1 MYEFLKEIAVDND
14 WVFEYSRTDYQNL
27 TNDIE
32 NDKIYFFVDPII
44 IDSKFSDSGTESKTY
59 SGRIMILVSSDVD
72 EDYNYKYEN
81 HIKPLI
87 ENTSGIIKNNFSCSD
102 FELMKFQTTEVINL
116 FDSNLDGILIN
127 YAASNPYE

>member
-1 MYEFLKEIAVDND
+1 MYEFLKGIADEND
-14 WVFEYSRTDYQNL
+14 WVFEYSRADYQNL

-44 IDSKFSDSGTESKTY
+44 IDSKFNDAGSESKTY
-59 SGRIMILVSSDVD
+59 SGRLMILVSSDVD
-72 EDYNYKYEN
+72 ENYIDKYDN

-87 ENTSGIIKNNFSCSD
+87 DSTSEIIKGSFNCSD
-102 FELMKFQTTEVINL
+102 FELLKFQTTEVINL

-127 YAASNPYE
+127 YAAFNPY